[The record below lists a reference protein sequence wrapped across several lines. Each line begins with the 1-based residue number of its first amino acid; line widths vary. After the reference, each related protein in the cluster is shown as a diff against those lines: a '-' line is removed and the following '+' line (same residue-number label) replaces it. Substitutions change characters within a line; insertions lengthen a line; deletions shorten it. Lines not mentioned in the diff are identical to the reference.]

1 MWLELESTLP
11 GRPPANRERGAGRG
25 WPACFSCIRRLGW
38 EGVLG
43 AILPQASS
51 PPPPSS
57 VLSPGDTQMFLASV
71 PVRAGDGGGEPVGSA
86 PESLLPS
93 GLSLAWTL
101 GGASPPGHVFAL
113 RPLDLLWRE

>member
-1 MWLELESTLP
+1 
-11 GRPPANRERGAGRG
+11 
-25 WPACFSCIRRLGW
+25 
-38 EGVLG
+38 
-43 AILPQASS
+43 
-51 PPPPSS
+51 
-57 VLSPGDTQMFLASV
+57 MFLASV